1 MRDGLLPLG
10 AAMDVDVDVLAE
22 AVVVCAL
29 RLATPKLTAQAAS
42 INRLILR
49 LGR

>member
-1 MRDGLLPLG
+1 LPLG
-10 AAMDVDVDVLAE
+10 AAIDVDEDVLAD

-29 RLATPKLTAQAAS
+29 RLATPKLTAQAA
-42 INRLILR
+42 IRNRLILR